1 MPQHDRQHSPRDG
14 DRLREGRVLQTGTGD
29 GRVPRAERAV
39 GVVVPRPNVQVVV
52 HWHPRLVPWHGSVE
66 LVSPQ
71 LWSVP
76 VRGDVLV
83 LVHDEV
89 LDAGQLASLRPALV
103 EILGADPATIAV
115 AVDAE
120 RLSDISQERVA
131 LASQQPLR

>member
-1 MPQHDRQHSPRDG
+1 MPKLLLTARTLSDGTSCTGNSSPAG
-14 DRLREGRVLQTGTGD
+14 SPGFE
-29 GRVPRAERAV
+29 
-39 GVVVPRPNVQVVV
+39 
-52 HWHPRLVPWHGSVE
+52 HWHGSVE